1 MNDRKIHATLAIL
14 LFIFIAASTALVFA
28 PRAELQA
35 AQEMRPTDY
44 PHVPGELLVKLRPD
58 TGLSALQ
65 DLPVKNISA
74 IQPAG
79 EGNPRWLK
87 VALEPGVSLESSI
100 ALLRN
105 RPDLAE
111 VQPNYLYQ
119 VTELPDD
126 PNFPALQWNLRNTG
140 QQGGTLSADIGMEAA
155 WNLSTGSDDVVVAVL
170 DTGCETSHPDL
181 AGNIWTNPLEIPGN
195 GIDDDANGYIDDVN
209 GWNSYTMSSDVQDV
223 NGHGTHVAG
232 IIGAVGNNGAGIA
245 GINWKTRVVPVKA
258 SLDDGQGSFTSD
270 SLKRGINYIR
280 ALKAAGVDI
289 TAVNASLGGSAG
301 LLDQA
306 FREALLSLE
315 EDGILF
321 VAAAGNLGRNNDVI
335 GFYPAS
341 FYYPHILSVAATDRY
356 DELSSFSNYGQ
367 RTVHLAAPGSEIY
380 STVPGSSYGSLSGTS
395 MATPHVT
402 GVIAL
407 LKAREPGWDWIALK
421 NKVLSGGTPLASL
434 ASRTITGKRLLAAGE
449 GGLGTLNGN
458 GQVVKV
464 RLRPI
469 TGTLDLEPGTT
480 LEVAALNIS
489 DEASLGNL
497 QIPVALNGSPS
508 GTLVLKDDGI
518 SPDLASGDG
527 IATAAWTVP
536 ETDDSTYIFSF
547 PVSGDMLTV
556 TVQLAPPPPPPTP
569 SGGGGGGCSA
579 ATGQGL
585 GLLFLVPL
593 AFATLRKKRTK

>member
-1 MNDRKIHATLAIL
+1 MNDRKIHATLAIF
-14 LFIFIAASTALVFA
+14 LFIFIATAAVLVFA
-28 PRAELQA
+28 PHAALQA

-58 TGLSALQ
+58 AGLSVLQ
-65 DLPVKNISA
+65 DLPVKNVSA
-74 IQPAG
+74 IQPSG
-79 EGNPRWLK
+79 KEKPRWFK
-87 VALEPGVSLESSI
+87 VALEPGASLESSMT
-100 ALLRN
+100 LLRN

-111 VQPNYLYQ
+111 VQPNYIYQ
-119 VTELPDD
+119 VAELPDD
-126 PNFPALQWNLRNTG
+126 PNFPGLQWNLRNTG
-140 QQGGTLSADIGMEAA
+140 QQGGTPSADIGMEAA
-155 WNLSTGSDDVVVAVL
+155 WDLATGSDDVVVAVL

-181 AGNIWTNPLEIPGN
+181 SPNIWTNPLEIPGN

-209 GWNSYTMSSDVQDV
+209 GWNSNTMSSDVQDV

-245 GINWKTRVVPVKA
+245 GINWKVRIVPVKA

-270 SLKRGINYIR
+270 SLRRGIDYIR

-341 FYYPHILSVAATDRY
+341 FFYPHILSVAATDRN
-356 DELSSFSNYGQ
+356 DALSSFSNYGR
-367 RTVHLAAPGSEIY
+367 RTVHLAAPGSEIC
-380 STVPGSSYGSLSGTS
+380 STVPGSSYGLLSGTS
-395 MATPHVT
+395 MAAPHVT

-407 LKAREPGWDWIALK
+407 LKSREPDWDWIALK
-421 NKVLSGGTPLASL
+421 NKVLSGGTPLSSL
-434 ASRTITGKRLLAAGE
+434 SSRTITGKRLLAAGE

-464 RLRPI
+464 RLLPI
-469 TGTLDLEPGTT
+469 PDTLDLEPGTT

-489 DEASLGNL
+489 DELSLGDL
-497 QIPVALNGSPS
+497 SIPVSLNGSPS
-508 GTLVLKDDGI
+508 GTLLLKDDGT
-518 SPDLASGDG
+518 SPDLAPGDG

-536 ETDDSTYIFSF
+536 GAADSTYVFSF
-547 PVSGDMLTV
+547 PASGDNLTV
-556 TVQLAPPPPPPTP
+556 TVQLDPTPPDPTP

-579 ATGQGL
+579 ATGPVL

-593 AFATLRKKRTK
+593 AFVTFRKKR